1 MRPGPYLQIQSART
15 LNIPDILTSLSL
27 LTLTVAVGV
36 GVADDGRV
44 LPGLAQ
50 HGQTVGSV
58 RPRSGST
65 VRSTAPGT
73 VARSTIPSQHQIVE
87 VQTNLK

>member
-1 MRPGPYLQIQSART
+1 MRLGPCLLIQSGRT

-58 RPRSGST
+58 RPRSCST
-65 VRSTAPGT
+65 VRPTAPGT
-73 VARSTIPSQHQIVE
+73 VTSGAVSSHHQTVE
-87 VQTNLK
+87 VQTDLK